1 MGPDRRAK
9 GPRKPPPPLDQPA
22 LEAIALRYL
31 ERFQTSRARLLRLL
45 NQKIRQLSDG
55 FTDDEWISEVA
66 NPVLGELLQKLVW
79 PSDLCTI
86 DGDSMQDAGIFS
98 GDLAV
103 VDRAIEAAH
112 GHVVVA
118 LLNNDP
124 ICKRLWL
131 KGSTVMLVSDNPK
144 YPNRYIMEGDELSI
158 WGVITHTVRNH
169 GH

>member
-1 MGPDRRAK
+1 MGFTVLGPLAEGGVRRPWYSFKVPAGFPSPAADHVEK
-9 GPRKPPPPLDQPA
+9 HISLDQA
-22 LEAIALRYL
+22 LNIRAAHVYL
-31 ERFQTSRARLLRLL
+31 
-45 NQKIRQLSDG
+45 
-55 FTDDEWISEVA
+55 V
-66 NPVLGELLQKLVW
+66 
-79 PSDLCTI
+79 TI